1 MFRKKSKRSRTR
13 LLRRKQKLLLL
24 LVTASLV
31 LTALIS
37 CTSTE
42 PVTVETTKNEILVNL
57 IPDLPELPAFPELH
71 WTYNEGLYC
80 ISESDVDR
88 LLDYAENKL
97 PIYRYEMELYGKQ
110 LDVILEALK

>member
-1 MFRKKSKRSRTR
+1 MT
-13 LLRRKQKLLLL
+13 
-24 LVTASLV
+24 VSLV

-42 PVTVETTKNEILVNL
+42 PVAVETTKNEILVNL
-57 IPDLPELPAFPELH
+57 IPDLPELPVFPDLH
-71 WTYNEGLYC
+71 WTYSEGMYC

-110 LDVILEALK
+110 LDVILDALK